1 MRLPSFDRCSRCCDK
16 LLSLPSSPV
25 KIKAPKIKD
34 GSYSFHQENTELSL
48 AKITSTVVITYYE
61 MYLFFFLLLQ
71 RFLSTSVITDTGFP
85 CRNFSGPLKSTEC
98 GTALTS
104 PELTSSRTFIS
115 YFTLLFEPVKVK
127 NHGVV
132 CALSS
137 S

>member
-1 MRLPSFDRCSRCCDK
+1 MRKDEIY
-16 LLSLPSSPV
+16 LS
-25 KIKAPKIKD
+25 
-34 GSYSFHQENTELSL
+34 
-48 AKITSTVVITYYE
+48 
-61 MYLFFFLLLQ
+61 FFLLLQ

-132 CALSS
+132 RALSS
-137 S
+137 L